1 MIKNSIISLLNLAS
15 KNNAYNVKM
24 KIPKAKEGKK
34 KKSKKINNIFKYYDD
49 DQNEL
54 KESKFKNKEQNEL
67 HMAFRFY

>member
-34 KKSKKINNIFKYYDD
+34 KKSKKINNIFKYYYDD
-49 DQNEL
+49 
-54 KESKFKNKEQNEL
+54 
-67 HMAFRFY
+67 